1 MTFTEYPSMFK
12 ESDSL
17 AKDSQRNHLRLV
29 RSKVSL
35 LVLVGVIAA
44 VTWDQGLAFRLI
56 GGVLL
61 TTFLVLSISLTAIIH
76 EKRFEETW
84 FGARALAESIK
95 AETWNFTMKL
105 KQYCNMLD
113 DNEAEN
119 HFLERLRE
127 IFREHSTISSTLQP
141 HLHEGEQ
148 ITPGM
153 KRVRAEAFDN
163 RKEIYIQNRIRDQMI
178 WYSSK
183 AGLNKKRASQ
193 WLIITWTFEL
203 LAVAFAVFT
212 TLIPIAIASPV
223 AIVLSAS
230 AGVLTWLNAKSYTEA
245 AQSYG
250 LVAQDLDILEEEAKR
265 ASTIDEFGKV
275 VSEVETAINQE
286 HRIWLGRVI

>member
-12 ESDSL
+12 QSDSL
-17 AKDSQRNHLRLV
+17 AKDAQRNHLRLV
-29 RSKVSL
+29 RAKVSL
-35 LVLVGVIAA
+35 LILVGVIAA
-44 VTWDQGLAFRLI
+44 VTWDQVSTLRIA

-61 TTFLVLSISLTAIIH
+61 ITFLVLSISLTAIIH

-105 KQYCNMLD
+105 KPYGNMLN

-127 IFREHSTISSTLQP
+127 IFREHHTISSTLQP

-148 ITPGM
+148 ITQRM
-153 KRVRAEAFDN
+153 KQVRIEAFDN
-163 RKEIYIQNRIRDQMI
+163 RKEIYVQNRIRDQMI

-212 TLIPIAIASPV
+212 TLISVALVSPV
-223 AIVLSAS
+223 AVVLSAQRWS
-230 AGVLTWLNAKSYTEA
+230 FNM
-245 AQSYG
+245 
-250 LVAQDLDILEEEAKR
+250 AKR
-265 ASTIDEFGKV
+265 KKL
-275 VSEVETAINQE
+275 
-286 HRIWLGRVI
+286 H